1 MVEYLNLQK
10 KNSPKS
16 KIYFCSSIIC
26 FFTCFLNTIHAQ
38 RPADFGKGIKNL
50 SDQETK
56 DVKDGPDST
65 VYEFVLTNNIY
76 EKYIVDDSLADLRF
90 LHSKLRQSDGSEQ
103 INTGNFGSASMSLIY
118 RPEINSGFNIGLRQY
133 NVYKTT
139 LENFRFF
146 EQNRPISDVYFSQLG
161 NQENINVQA
170 NFSRNFSDGLS
181 VSLNYN
187 RISQKGFYNGQ
198 DTKSTSFGFGLRY
211 KNTGNNYNAFL
222 IFLNNANE
230 EGHIGG
236 IIDEEN
242 LKEEFKKDIPVILKE
257 ATTREQE
264 RSIAFIQYYHLNSNS
279 NKTWR
284 LYLKNDFKY
293 MPSYYKFSDV
303 SINDNNDSIF
313 YHELPVENRG
323 IRRYVS
329 ANQLSNGFYVNGE
342 KINGIKGRLGIIID
356 YFNISNLPVKI
367 IRSDITAT
375 FEGQIPITK
384 KLLLETGAK
393 LGLLKNIGNFDVT
406 GNVNIGI
413 SKIATLSGKV
423 RLFRSEPSYNSLHL
437 VMNENIVIDTT
448 FSKPLGTIFQ
458 ADVNI
463 PALKFSAGIS
473 QSLITNPI
481 YWDIESN
488 PSQKNGI
495 FTATY
500 LRVKQNLRLGHF
512 HLDNQVHIQILNEK
526 LYPVPPIYS
535 THQLYYSGKWFK
547 KEMDVNIGLDIR
559 LISDYN
565 GPAYHPLYGEFHQ
578 SNIVLPF
585 FPAANL
591 YFLARISSFRALIVM
606 ENFGQYFR
614 NETNFDVVNNP
625 QFDPKLRFGI
635 QWLLKD

>member
-16 KIYFCSSIIC
+16 KIYFCSIIIC

-38 RPADFGKGIKNL
+38 RPTDFGKGIKNL

-90 LHSKLRQSDGSEQ
+90 LHTKLRQSDGSEQ

-146 EQNRPISDVYFSQLG
+146 EQNRPISDLYFSQLG

-211 KNTGNNYNAFL
+211 KNAGNNYNAFL

-257 ATTREQE
+257 ATTRQQE

-356 YFNISNLPVKI
+356 YFNISNLPIKI

-393 LGLLKNIGNFDVT
+393 LGLLKNIGNFDFN
-406 GNVNIGI
+406 GKVNIGI

-547 KEMDVNIGLDIR
+547 KEMDVNTGLDIR

-614 NETNFDVVNNP
+614 NETNFDVVNHP